1 LNSFLQT
8 LRQLGPARLAAMLA
22 ISAALLAFFIYLTS
36 RITTPDMALLYA
48 DLEIQDSG
56 RIASRLDTMKVSYEV
71 SLDGSMISVPAEQVA
86 RLRVAMAE
94 EGLPSGGS
102 IGYEIFDRSEGIG
115 TTNFVQNINHL
126 RALEGEL
133 ARTIRSIGQIK
144 QARVHLVLPQ
154 RQLFSRET
162 QEPSASIV
170 LMTNGMVPIGSSQV
184 LAIRHLVAAAVP
196 GLRPQ
201 MVSVIDDR
209 GTLLARGGEDDSE
222 TSATSAEE
230 MRVAYENRLVHTI
243 EDLLARSLGPGN
255 VRAQVAAELNFD
267 RVTESSEVFDPDG
280 QVVRS
285 TQIIEENNNESDK
298 DPAGI
303 IVANNLTDAG
313 ATGLDEPGG
322 SSSQASRSEESVS
335 YEISRTTRTH
345 VREAGMVRR
354 LTVAVMVNG
363 TNIPGAEGS
372 LQYAP
377 RSEAEMAQIATLV
390 RSAVGIDE
398 ARGDRL
404 DVVNLP
410 FTEFDAGFSAEE
422 SGLAGFAMQDAL
434 RLFEVLVLG
443 LLALVIVLFV
453 VRPLLARLLNGKIGH
468 AGGLL
473 SHQGAAGHLNPLEAS
488 TAETQTLALN
498 EDDPSTAAQIAHRID
513 LNQLEERDRGSSARK
528 VGEIIQKHPEEA
540 VSIIRSWLYQET

>member
-1 LNSFLQT
+1 
-8 LRQLGPARLAAMLA
+8 MLA
-22 ISAALLAFFIYLTS
+22 ISAAMLAFFIYLTS
-36 RITTPDMALLYA
+36 RIATPDMALLYA

-56 RIASRLDTMKVSYEV
+56 RIASQLDTMKVSYDV
-71 SLDGSMISVPAEQVA
+71 SLDGSMISVPADQVA
-86 RLRVAMAE
+86 RLRIAMAE
-94 EGLPSGGS
+94 AGLPSGGS
-102 IGYEIFDRSEGIG
+102 IGYEIFDRSGGIG

-126 RALEGEL
+126 RAMEGEL

-144 QARVHLVLPQ
+144 QARVHLVLPK

-170 LMTNGMVPIGSSQV
+170 LMTNGMVPVGSSQV

-201 MVSVIDDR
+201 LVSIIDDR
-209 GTLLARGGEDDSE
+209 GTLLARGGEDDSTE
-222 TSATSAEE
+222 TSATIAEE

-255 VRAQVAAELNFD
+255 VRAQVAAELDFD

-285 TQIIEENNNESDK
+285 TQIIEESNNQSDK
-298 DPAGI
+298 DLAGI
-303 IVANNLTDAG
+303 IVANTLPDAG

-322 SSSQASRSEESVS
+322 SNSQASRNEETVT

-363 TNIPGAEGS
+363 TSTPGADGS

-410 FTEFDAGFSAEE
+410 FTAFDAGFSAEE

-434 RLFEVLVLG
+434 KLFEILVLG
-443 LLALVIVLFV
+443 LFALVIVLFV
-453 VRPLLARLLNGKIGH
+453 VRPLLARLLNSEIGQ
-468 AGGLL
+468 AGAGALL
-473 SHQGAAGHLNPLEAS
+473 SHQSAGDLNELEADS
-488 TAETQTLALN
+488 AQTLTPN
-498 EDDPSTAAQIAHRID
+498 EDDPSSTAQIAQRIG
-513 LNQLEERDRGSSARK
+513 LNQMEGRDRGSSARK